1 MGLAVLG
8 LALLLSGWRRAAPPG
23 QAASGEVALVLTAR
37 ALDAGAVLTA
47 ADIQVVRAPGAEV
60 LAGFA
65 HALADVVGRRLAV
78 AVPSGQALSGAL
90 LTDVPVVAAGH
101 RLMRLPLDGA
111 SAPPDMHVGAVV
123 DVLAAV
129 PDGAAGGR
137 VVVVATARLAAVDGG
152 TSPVATLEVDSAG
165 AARLVW
171 AQTFAK
177 SLRVLV
183 RGSAGD
189 ETAPPPVTGLGP

>member
-1 MGLAVLG
+1 
-8 LALLLSGWRRAAPPG
+8 
-23 QAASGEVALVLTAR
+23 
-37 ALDAGAVLTA
+37 
-47 ADIQVVRAPGAEV
+47 
-60 LAGFA
+60 
-65 HALADVVGRRLAV
+65 
-78 AVPSGQALSGAL
+78 
-90 LTDVPVVAAGH
+90 
-101 RLMRLPLDGA
+101 LMRLPLDGA